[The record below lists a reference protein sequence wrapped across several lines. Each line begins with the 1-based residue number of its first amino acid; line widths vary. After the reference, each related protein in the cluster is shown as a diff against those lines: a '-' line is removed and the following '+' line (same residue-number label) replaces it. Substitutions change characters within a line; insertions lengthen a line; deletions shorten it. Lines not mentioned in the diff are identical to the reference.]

1 MTTLI
6 KIRINQLGEGYQWY
20 KAREPRQCH
29 AGHTIQKGERYVRF
43 FTVDKST
50 DPAKLE
56 PIANVCLAHLNR
68 CENCGSPMFNAES
81 RRFCSD
87 SCGQRHF
94 DRAQIEAEEKEFW
107 EEECV
112 RVQERKQR

>member
-1 MTTLI
+1 MWKTSLI
-6 KIRINQLGEGYQWY
+6 KVRINQLSEGYQWY
-20 KAREPRQCH
+20 RAREPRQCH
-29 AGHTIQKGERYVRF
+29 AGHVIQKGERYVRF

-87 SCGQRHF
+87 RCGQRHF
-94 DRAQIEAEEKEFW
+94 DRAQMEAEEKEFW
-107 EEECV
+107 EEE
-112 RVQERKQR
+112 